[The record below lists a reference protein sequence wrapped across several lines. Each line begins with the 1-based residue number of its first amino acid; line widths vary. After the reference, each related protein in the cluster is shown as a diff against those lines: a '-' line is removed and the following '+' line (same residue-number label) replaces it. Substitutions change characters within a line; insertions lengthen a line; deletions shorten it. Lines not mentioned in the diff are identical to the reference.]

1 MQMTIAVMEKG
12 KTMSDYITK
21 EEVLK
26 LLTPSDTRISKTYI
40 ALVREEIKLRP
51 SADVVKVVRCKD
63 CKYLKPFTSQYGAGQ
78 YCECPCSFGGQGIK
92 KPDDYCSYGERR
104 DDREY
109 NNSILNARK
118 GEE

>member
-1 MQMTIAVMEKG
+1 
-12 KTMSDYITK
+12 MSDYITK
-21 EEVLK
+21 EEVLS
-26 LLTPSDTRISKTYI
+26 LLNPNDTRISEPYI

-51 SADVVKVVRCKD
+51 SADVIKVVRCKD

-78 YCECPCSFGGQGIK
+78 FCECPCSFGGQGIK
-92 KPDDYCSYGERR
+92 KPDDYCSYGKQR

>member
-1 MQMTIAVMEKG
+1 MENG
-12 KTMSDYITK
+12 DYINR
-21 EEVLK
+21 EMAADCIVLECDDVT
-26 LLTPSDTRISKTYI
+26 LEQARQ
-40 ALVREEIKLRP
+40 AIKDCP
-51 SADVVKVVRCKD
+51 SADVIKVVRCKD

-78 YCECPCSFGGQGIK
+78 FCECPCSFGGQGIK

>member
-1 MQMTIAVMEKG
+1 MTTAVMEKG
-12 KTMSDYITK
+12 KTMNDYIK
-21 EEVLK
+21 REDAER
-26 LLTPSDTRISKTYI
+26 LLRYYFLSALTEDERVDELNRI
-40 ALVREEIKLRP
+40 P
-51 SADVVKVVRCKD
+51 SADVIKVVRCKE

-104 DDREY
+104 DDKEY
-109 NNSILNARK
+109 RDSIINARK

>member
-1 MQMTIAVMEKG
+1 
-12 KTMSDYITK
+12 MSDYKNRDDVIM
-21 EEVLK
+21 
-26 LLTPSDTRISKTYI
+26 
-40 ALVREEIKLRP
+40 EIKRFKGYLDDDMITRLTIAIDRIL
-51 SADVVKVVRCKD
+51 SVDAVKVVRCKD

>member
-1 MQMTIAVMEKG
+1 MSGYIDADVFMKNLKTNEHGDTDVNQVEIAINK
-12 KTMSDYITK
+12 S
-21 EEVLK
+21 
-26 LLTPSDTRISKTYI
+26 R
-40 ALVREEIKLRP
+40 
-51 SADVVKVVRCKD
+51 ADVVEVVRCKD

>member
-1 MQMTIAVMEKG
+1 
-12 KTMSDYITK
+12 MS
-21 EEVLK
+21 EEVKKTGEVIVNMTLDEDALK
-26 LLTPSDTRISKTYI
+26 RMAFKLI
-40 ALVREEIKLRP
+40 EEN
-51 SADVVKVVRCKD
+51 DFVKVVRCKD
-63 CKYLKPFTSQYGAGQ
+63 CKYLKPFTSQYGSGQ

>member
-1 MQMTIAVMEKG
+1 MATSGGRYGG
-12 KTMSDYITK
+12 KTMDQ
-21 EEVLK
+21 
-26 LLTPSDTRISKTYI
+26 KTVNEL
-40 ALVREEIKLRP
+40 AADFFQTVFE
-51 SADVVKVVRCKD
+51 ADVVEVVRCKD
-63 CKYLKPFTSQYGAGQ
+63 CKYLKPYTSQYGTGQ
-78 YCECPCSFGGQGIK
+78 FCECPCSFGGQGIK